1 MKNLSFLRTKEDD
14 KNFHRSRIMFIFKNG
29 KVTVAPKGVSYSHLE
44 WFEKEGWVDRAN
56 SIAFLEENTRG
67 FFFPSQ
73 NALYFYKGVGFY
85 FDNQLIE
92 QVKNMIGDLQRELG
106 LSGDTRILAG
116 PKKKVITGKEY
127 PQKYLGTI
135 RELTA

>member
-1 MKNLSFLRTKEDD
+1 MNGLKKRAGLTGQIPLPFLKKTQE
-14 KNFHRSRIMFIFKNG
+14 
-29 KVTVAPKGVSYSHLE
+29 VSL
-44 WFEKEGWVDRAN
+44 F
-56 SIAFLEENTRG
+56 
-67 FFFPSQ
+67 
-73 NALYFYKGVGFY
+73 LYFYKGVGFY